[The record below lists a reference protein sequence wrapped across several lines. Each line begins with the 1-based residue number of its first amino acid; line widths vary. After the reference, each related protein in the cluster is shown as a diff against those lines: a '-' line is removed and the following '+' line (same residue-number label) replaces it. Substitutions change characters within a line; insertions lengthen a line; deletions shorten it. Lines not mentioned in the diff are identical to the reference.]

1 MILNIWRVT
10 DGRSGHDSQST
21 GLCQAIANLTKCKQY
36 DIPVISFFDYLKNLI
51 LKKFPYGA
59 DLPNPDLII
68 GAGHKTHLAM
78 LSARQV
84 RKGKIIVLMRP
95 TLPLS
100 FFDIC
105 IVPKHDTPPKNN
117 NIILSNGA
125 INTLKYNEKKQE
137 QLGVILIGGP
147 SKHYRWDNESII
159 EQINA
164 VVTICNDINWTIS
177 NSPRTPQ
184 DLMSKILKLHYKNA
198 DVLDYKND
206 TNKKVRKLIF
216 LAKNIWITPD
226 SVSMIYES
234 LTSGASV
241 GLFDLRKSKKNRI
254 NNSIDSLI
262 SDNIVVPFIKWEKKN
277 KLPANNLCLDEAG
290 RCAKIILDKII

>member
-1 MILNIWRVT
+1 MSFSIEEP
-10 DGRSGHDSQST
+10 ST
-21 GLCQAIANLTKCKQY
+21 PSNT
-36 DIPVISFFDYLKNLI
+36 N
-51 LKKFPYGA
+51 KK
-59 DLPNPDLII
+59 
-68 GAGHKTHLAM
+68 
-78 LSARQV
+78 
-84 RKGKIIVLMRP
+84 
-95 TLPLS
+95 
-100 FFDIC
+100 
-105 IVPKHDTPPKNN
+105 
-117 NIILSNGA
+117 
-125 INTLKYNEKKQE
+125 
-137 QLGVILIGGP
+137 
-147 SKHYRWDNESII
+147 
-159 EQINA
+159 
-164 VVTICNDINWTIS
+164 
-177 NSPRTPQ
+177 
-184 DLMSKILKLHYKNA
+184 
-198 DVLDYKND
+198 D